1 MNKSE
6 NLNLLNFLFYENR
19 EITIEIKKSLG
30 LRNLTVQ
37 KRYSH
42 F

>member
-1 MNKSE
+1 MNKFE

-30 LRNLTVQ
+30 VKNLTFQ

-42 F
+42 L

>member
-1 MNKSE
+1 MNKFE

-30 LRNLTVQ
+30 VTNLTVQ
-37 KRYSH
+37 KRYYYL
-42 F
+42 